1 MLRSDAKQNRM
12 LLLDAACDLIAQV
25 GTDEISARDIADR
38 AGVSSATLYRH
49 FPSKQ
54 ALVDG
59 ISVNRWERMS
69 DWARGS
75 RTPRAA
81 VFDIALVLDRFSRLV
96 SDDAQFIQAAGLKV
110 GTTPAAIAPVREVF
124 DARFDELWN
133 AARASGS
140 VRRSADPRDAVELVG
155 SIRNKERRTPM
166 LATIVGGFVAPQVD
180 VERLMRIVHHPH

>member
-1 MLRSDAKQNRM
+1 MLRSDAQHNRM
-12 LLLDAACDLIAQV
+12 LLLDAACNLIAQV

-59 ISVNRWERMS
+59 ISVDRWERMS
-69 DWARGS
+69 EWARGS
-75 RTPRAA
+75 RKPRAA
-81 VFDIALVLDRFSRLV
+81 VFDIALVLDRFSQLV

-110 GTTPAAIAPVREVF
+110 GTTPTAIAPFREIF
-124 DARFDELWN
+124 DARFSELWN
-133 AARASGS
+133 AAKESGS
-140 VRRSADPRDAVELVG
+140 VRRWADPRDAVELVG

-166 LATIVGGFVAPQVD
+166 LATVVGGFLAPQVD
-180 VERLMRIVHHPH
+180 VERLLRTVHQPR